1 MKITEHEKQM
11 VVEKDRKNI
20 AAIAGATDAD
30 AGCQPDTQ
38 GLHYPDIY
46 MTAYAQRK
54 AVLTRQGV
62 YKQVLGP
69 KRPPRGGATNKG
81 AGKMKEKYIVRKCPN
96 DSLWYAMGYD
106 GKYYITISDGY
117 KNKDEADRYAK
128 RQPLIDSAA
137 TFEMYKTV

>member
-11 VVEKDRKNI
+11 IIEHRKNI

-54 AVLTRQGV
+54 AVLTR
-62 YKQVLGP
+62 
-69 KRPPRGGATNKG
+69 
-81 AGKMKEKYIVRKCPN
+81 
-96 DSLWYAMGYD
+96 
-106 GKYYITISDGY
+106 
-117 KNKDEADRYAK
+117 
-128 RQPLIDSAA
+128 
-137 TFEMYKTV
+137 

>member
-54 AVLTRQGV
+54 AVLTR
-62 YKQVLGP
+62 
-69 KRPPRGGATNKG
+69 
-81 AGKMKEKYIVRKCPN
+81 
-96 DSLWYAMGYD
+96 
-106 GKYYITISDGY
+106 
-117 KNKDEADRYAK
+117 
-128 RQPLIDSAA
+128 
-137 TFEMYKTV
+137 